1 VGLQEG
7 EVIMTTPTA
16 RFYNRIRPHLAKEK
30 DLPDFFVYHL
40 TVQQEASTATTQDI
54 RDCYRACDIA
64 APTWLGPHLSNGLK
78 SRPKLFVRSGSGYR
92 LEHKRREHI
101 SKLFGEDQ
109 PSVETSGALDRLE
122 SRVAAGPKR
131 DFLHETIKCFS
142 VGANR
147 AAVVMCWNLA
157 LHHLQ
162 DYVVSDAIR
171 LAAFNATLALNK
183 DQRVKIKVVT
193 KQDDFTEMPEGKFL
207 LFCRESKLITGSLFK
222 KLETRLDERNGA
234 AHPSGLTV
242 TPKAAEAYIEDLVEN
257 VVMKFET

>member
-1 VGLQEG
+1 
-7 EVIMTTPTA
+7 MTSPTA
-16 RFYNRIRPHLAKEK
+16 RFYNRIRLHLAKEK

-40 TVQQEASTATTQDI
+40 TVEQEASTATTQDL
-54 RDCYRACDIA
+54 RDCYHACDIA

-92 LEHKRREHI
+92 LEHNRREQI
-101 SKLFGEDQ
+101 AKLFGVDH
-109 PSVETSGALDRLE
+109 PSVQTSGALDRLE

-147 AAVVMCWNLA
+147 AAMVMCWNLA

-162 DYVVSDAIR
+162 DYVLSDATR
-171 LAAFNATLALNK
+171 LAAFNAVLALNK

-193 KQDDFTEMPEGKFL
+193 KQDDFTEMPESKFL

-222 KLETRLDERNGA
+222 KLEARLDERNGA

-242 TPKAAEAYIEDLVEN
+242 TPKVAEAYIEN
-257 VVMKFET
+257 AVMKFAI

>member
-1 VGLQEG
+1 
-7 EVIMTTPTA
+7 MTSPTA
-16 RFYNRIRPHLAKEK
+16 RFYNRIRTHLVKEK
-30 DLPDFFVYHL
+30 DLPDFFVYYL
-40 TVQQEASTATTQDI
+40 TVEQEASAATTQDI

-78 SRPKLFVRSGSGYR
+78 AIPKLFVRSGSGYR
-92 LEHKRREHI
+92 LEHKRREQI
-101 SKLFGEDQ
+101 AKLIGEDQ
-109 PSVETSGALDRLE
+109 PSVQTSGALDRLE
-122 SRVAAGPKR
+122 TRVTAGPKR

-147 AAVVMCWNLA
+147 GAVVMCWNLA

-162 DYVVSDAIR
+162 DYVMSDAAR
-171 LAAFNATLALNK
+171 VAAFNAVLALNK

-193 KQDDFTEMPEGKFL
+193 KQNDFTEMSESKFL
-207 LFCRESKLITGSLFK
+207 LFCRELKLITGSLFK

-242 TPKAAEAYIEDLVEN
+242 TPKIAEAYIEDLIEN
-257 VVMKFET
+257 VVMKFAT